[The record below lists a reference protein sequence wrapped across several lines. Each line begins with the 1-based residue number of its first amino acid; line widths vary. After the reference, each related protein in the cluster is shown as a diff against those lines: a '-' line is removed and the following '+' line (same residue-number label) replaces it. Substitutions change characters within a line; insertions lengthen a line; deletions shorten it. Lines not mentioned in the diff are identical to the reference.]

1 MYSMRKESYLLDGLY
16 ALVEYVNLPKDT
28 TFIELGSYRG
38 ESTEVW
44 AKHYN
49 DVIAIDPWDYNPT
62 PELLYCIQNC
72 LNSSSK
78 EGLDWE
84 NLGTI
89 FTDVEKSFDE
99 RMSPYIITKLR
110 MFSDNALGIFDDGSI
125 DIVYIDALHDYDT
138 IFKDIEQWSKKVKP
152 SGFISGHDYTK
163 KWPGVIQAVDE
174 HFGKPDRVFG
184 DTSWVV
190 GW

>member
-1 MYSMRKESYLLDGLY
+1 MYSMRKESYLLGGLY
-16 ALVEYVNLPKDT
+16 DLVKYVNLPNHT
-28 TFIELGSYRG
+28 TLVELGSYRG

-44 AKHYN
+44 AKHYD
-49 DVIAIDPWDYNPT
+49 DVIAIDPWVYELT
-62 PELLYCIQNC
+62 PDMLNF
-72 LNSSSK
+72 LNSGSR
-78 EGLDWE
+78 EGVDWE

-99 RMSPYIITKLR
+99 RMSPYKITKLK

-125 DIVYIDALHDYDT
+125 DMVYIDALHDYDT
-138 IFKDIEQWSKKVKP
+138 VFKDIEQWSKKIKP
-152 SGFISGHDYTK
+152 EGFISGHDYTK
-163 KWPGVIQAVDE
+163 EWAGVVQAVDE
-174 HFGKPDRVFG
+174 HFRKPDKVFG